1 MLSNKSCIKKT
12 VSLWPSVEHRAL
24 EQKLISLKNHGRLRR
39 HGGRLAIVA
48 PLATL
53 FEQKQIG
60 FHYSLGSKAK
70 PSSSL
75 EFQRGFM
82 WGRLSE
88 DLLKPCQSVRY
99 SDVFRTQ
106 GWSTAEEKPRTYE

>member
-1 MLSNKSCIKKT
+1 MLSNKSCIKQT

-70 PSSSL
+70 PPCSL
-75 EFQRGFM
+75 EFQHG
-82 WGRLSE
+82 WGRLLE
-88 DLLKPCQSVRY
+88 DPLQPRESVRY

-106 GWSTAEEKPRTYE
+106 G